1 MAVEIGVA
9 SAADGSMDGLDV
21 VSLSF
26 HECFALGTTPPLL
39 GAVSRAFLPFMERDV
54 SAAGMLDFLRA
65 AEESVDGWDEVG
77 LAFLGCIAQSAAPPS
92 LGTVSLAFLPFVE

>member
-26 HECFALGTTPPLL
+26 HECFALGTRSTLL
-39 GAVSRAFLPFMERDV
+39 GAVSLTFFPFMERDF
-54 SAAGMLDFLRA
+54 SAAGSLDFLSA
-65 AEESVDGWDEVG
+65 VEGSMDGWDEVG
-77 LAFLGCIAQSAAPPS
+77 LAFLGCFALGTEPPS